1 MALTG
6 AAALLLLASCGQ
18 VQAPGGA
25 GDGDGAR
32 SAPPPGSPAVTSAPP
47 EAADVID
54 PDAELVGRPM
64 LLQAGPDV
72 PIVACL
78 GGVQTS
84 YPPRCGGPEIKGEFS
99 WDQIGSEVAGGVTW
113 SVDAAWVVGH
123 YDADDGAAGSFT
135 LTRPVSADPPAGFT
149 PEEPAGL
156 DFPQLCE
163 DPTADLERTD
173 QDARTQAPDG
183 ADEEQALLSMLHDG
197 GLEGYVTA
205 YVSGGGETFN
215 VIVTGDAEVARQSVR
230 EVYGGPLCVEQRDLP
245 TQEDVLAAQQALHDP
260 ALGLAL
266 LSSGA
271 GGVSG
276 LLEVEV
282 LLADRATVD
291 AIHEAVA
298 EWLTPDQ
305 VVISSALQPLDEDA

>member
-25 GDGDGAR
+25 GDGDGAA
-32 SAPPPGSPAVTSAPP
+32 SEPPPGAPAVTSAPP
-47 EAADVID
+47 GAADVTD
-54 PDAELVGRPM
+54 PDAELVGQAM
-64 LLQAGPDV
+64 LLQAGPDEPV
-72 PIVACL
+72 VACL

-84 YPPRCGGPEIKGEFS
+84 YPPRCGGPEIKGGFS
-99 WDQIGSEVAGGVTW
+99 WDQIGSEAASGVTW
-113 SVDAAWVVGH
+113 SEDSAWVVGH
-123 YDADDGAAGSFT
+123 YDAEDGAAGSFT

-149 PEEPAGL
+149 PEEPADL
-156 DFPQLCE
+156 AFPQLCA
-163 DPTADLERTD
+163 DPTADLDGVD
-173 QDARTQAPDG
+173 QGARTQGPHG
-183 ADEEQALLSMLHDG
+183 ADEEQALLTMLHGG
-197 GLEGYVTA
+197 GLEGLVTVYA
-205 YVSGGGETFN
+205 SGGGGTFN
-215 VIVTGDAEVARQSVR
+215 VIVNGDAEVARQSIR
-230 EVYGGPLCVEQRDLP
+230 EVYRGPLCVEQRDLP
-245 TQEDVLAAQQALHDP
+245 AQEDVLAAQQALHDP
-260 ALGLAL
+260 ELGLAL

-276 LLEVEV
+276 LLEVEA

-305 VVISSALQPLDEDA
+305 VVITSALQPLEEDA